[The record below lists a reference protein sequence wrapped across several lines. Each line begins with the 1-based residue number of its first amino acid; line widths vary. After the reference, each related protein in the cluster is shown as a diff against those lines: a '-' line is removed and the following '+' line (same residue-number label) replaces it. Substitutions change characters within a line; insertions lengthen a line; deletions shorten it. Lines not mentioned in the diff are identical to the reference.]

1 MGLEDR
7 FAEDRG
13 KETDTTMPNLFA
25 VCAPGLEPFTAKE
38 LKELGLLLTR
48 SSSSSHTFSPGK
60 DEADLIGGVE
70 FRGSLADLYLANL
83 HLRTASRVLLPLGS
97 FYADTFSDLG
107 RRAKRLSWEDYLKP
121 GRPVALRVAC
131 HKSRLFHSAA
141 VTERVLESIGARLGQ
156 SPPTKKLAEE
166 EESNPPQLTF
176 VRLVE
181 NRCTISLDSSGA
193 LLHRR
198 GYRLAT
204 AKAPLRETLAAGILM
219 ASGWDLKSPLID
231 PFCGAGTIPIEAALM
246 SRKIAPGM
254 QRHFAFMDWP
264 NFGAEVWERL
274 KDLSREGQAKSS
286 PPITG
291 SDRDAGAIRAAGENA
306 GRAGV
311 ADSVVFSC
319 RALSGLEPPPGPGW
333 VVTNPPHGVR
343 LKSNRDLRRLYIRL
357 GRVLRAKCPGWD
369 AAILCSS
376 DSLLD
381 LSGIRFDRRFPMRS
395 GGLRVTL
402 GKGKI
407 G

>member
-1 MGLEDR
+1 
-7 FAEDRG
+7 
-13 KETDTTMPNLFA
+13 MPNFFA
-25 VCAPGLEPFTAKE
+25 VSAPGLQAFTAKE
-38 LKELGLLLTR
+38 LKDLGLLPIR
-48 SSSSSHTFSPGK
+48 SSSSKTFSPGE
-60 DEADLIGGVE
+60 DEADEIGGVE
-70 FRGSLADLYLANL
+70 FRGSMADLYPTNL
-83 HLRTASRVLLPLGS
+83 HLRTASRILLHLGS

-107 RRAKRLSWEDYLKP
+107 RRARRLSWEDYLKP
-121 GRPVALRVAC
+121 GRPVALRVTC

-156 SPPTKKLAEE
+156 TPPTKKFGGEKE
-166 EESNPPQLTF
+166 GNPPQLII

-181 NRCTISLDSSGA
+181 NRCTFSLDSSGA
-193 LLHRR
+193 LLHKR

-219 ASGWDLKSPLID
+219 ASGWDLQSPLID

-246 SRKIAPGM
+246 ARGIPPGL

-264 NFGAEVWERL
+264 NFDVEVWERL
-274 KDLSREGQAKSS
+274 KSLSREGQAKSF
-286 PPITG
+286 PLLMG

-306 GRAGV
+306 ERAGV
-311 ADSVVFSC
+311 ADGVVFSC
-319 RALSGLEPPPGPGW
+319 RALSVLDPTPGPGW
-333 VVTNPPHGVR
+333 VVTNPPHGIR
-343 LKSNRDLRRLYIRL
+343 LKSNRDLRSLYIRL

-369 AAILCSS
+369 AAILCRS

-381 LSGIRFDRRFPMRS
+381 LTGIRFDRQFPLRS

>member
-1 MGLEDR
+1 
-7 FAEDRG
+7 
-13 KETDTTMPNLFA
+13 MPNLFA

-38 LKELGLLLTR
+38 LKELGLLLSR
-48 SSSSSHTFSPGK
+48 SSSSKTFSPGK
-60 DEADLIGGVE
+60 GEADLIGGVE
-70 FRGSLADLYLANL
+70 FQGSLADLYLANL
-83 HLRTASRVLLPLGS
+83 HLRTASRVLLHLGS

-107 RRAKRLSWEDYLKP
+107 RRAKRFSWEDYLRP
-121 GRPVALRVAC
+121 GRPVALRVTC

-156 SPPTKKLAEE
+156 TPSTKKLAGEE
-166 EESNPPQLTF
+166 VSNPPQLIF

-181 NRCTISLDSSGA
+181 NRCTISLDSSGV

-219 ASGWDLKSPLID
+219 ASGWDLQSPLID

-246 SRKIAPGM
+246 ARKIAPGS
-254 QRHFAFMDWP
+254 QRGFVFMDWP
-264 NFGAEVWERL
+264 NFDGKTWERL
-274 KDLSREGQAKSS
+274 KGLSRQGQPKPGPA
-286 PPITG
+286 IMG

-311 ADSVVFSC
+311 ADSVAFACKAIS
-319 RALSGLEPPPGPGW
+319 ALDPPRGPGW
-333 VVTNPPHGVR
+333 LVTNPPHGLR
-343 LKSNRDLRRLYIRL
+343 LKSHRDLHGLYIRL
-357 GRVLRAKCPGWD
+357 GRILRAKCAGWHT
-369 AAILCSS
+369 AILCSS
-376 DSLLD
+376 ESLLD
-381 LSGIRFDRRFPMRS
+381 LTGVRFDRRFPLRS

-402 GKGKI
+402 AKARI

>member
-1 MGLEDR
+1 
-7 FAEDRG
+7 
-13 KETDTTMPNLFA
+13 
-25 VCAPGLEPFTAKE
+25 LEPFTTQE
-38 LKELGLLLTR
+38 LKDLRLQV
-48 SSSSSHTFSPGK
+48 SSSTSSLGSLEGRG
-60 DEADLIGGVE
+60 EIEEVGGVG
-70 FRGSLADLYLANL
+70 FRGSLADLYRANL
-83 HLRTASRVLLPLGS
+83 HLRTASRVLLHLGS

-107 RRAKRLSWEDYLKP
+107 RRAKRLAWEAYLKP
-121 GRPVALRVAC
+121 GRPVALRVTC

-156 SPPTKKLAEE
+156 VPPTTKLGGEE
-166 EESNPPQLTF
+166 KSNPPQLIV

-181 NRCTISLDSSGA
+181 NRCTFTLDSSGV

-219 ASGWDLKSPLID
+219 ASDWNLRSPLID

-246 SRKIAPGM
+246 ACKIPPGN

-264 NFGAEVWERL
+264 NFDAEVWERL
-274 KDLSREGQAKSS
+274 KDLSQEGQVKSF
-286 PPITG
+286 PPIMG

-306 GRAGV
+306 GRAGI
-311 ADSVVFSC
+311 ADGVVFSC
-319 RALSGLEPPPGPGW
+319 RALSAMEPPPGPGW

-343 LKSNRDLRRLYIRL
+343 LKSNRDLRSLYIRL

-381 LSGIRFDRRFPMRS
+381 LTGIRFDRRFPLRS
-395 GGLRVTL
+395 GGLQVKLASGR
-402 GKGKI
+402 I
-407 G
+407 E

>member
-1 MGLEDR
+1 
-7 FAEDRG
+7 
-13 KETDTTMPNLFA
+13 MPNFFA
-25 VCAPGLEPFTAKE
+25 VCTPGLEPFTAKE
-38 LKELGLLLTR
+38 LNELGLLLIR
-48 SSSSSHTFSPGK
+48 SSSPPNAFSPDK

-70 FRGSLADLYLANL
+70 FRGSMADLYLANL
-83 HLRTASRVLLPLGS
+83 SLRTASRILFHLGS

-107 RRAKRLSWEDYLKP
+107 RRAKRLSWEAYLKP
-121 GRPVALRVAC
+121 GRPVALRVTC

-156 SPPTKKLAEE
+156 TPPTRKLGGE
-166 EESNPPQLTF
+166 EESDSPQLIV

-219 ASGWDLKSPLID
+219 ASRWDLQSPLID

-246 SRKIAPGM
+246 ARGIPPGLR
-254 QRHFAFMDWP
+254 RHFAFMDWP
-264 NFGAEVWERL
+264 NFDGETWKRL
-274 KDLSREGQAKSS
+274 RILARQEQVVSL
-286 PPITG
+286 PLLMG
-291 SDRDAGAIRAAGENA
+291 SDRDEGAIRAARENA
-306 GRAGV
+306 ERAGV

-319 RALSGLEPPPGPGW
+319 RALSNLDPPPGPGW

-343 LKSNRDLRRLYIRL
+343 LKSKRDLRGLYIRL
-357 GRVLRAKCPGWD
+357 GRILRAKCAGWHT
-369 AAILCSS
+369 AILCSS
-376 DSLLD
+376 ESLLD
-381 LSGIRFDRRFPMRS
+381 LTGIRFDRRFPLRS

-402 GKGKI
+402 AKARI